1 MFVVKVYVEDI
12 VGKLEKI
19 DMWKIYLNIKNGSF
33 VEFQDD
39 YNGAEDIFAEDTHIE
54 EDALENVFAIEDN
67 WEEYVPL
74 PSPYDM
80 DEHTIMK
87 SFTEQLDDPDSRLDL
102 LTALAGN
109 GALQRFK
116 NTVRDFGLMEEW
128 QNYRKHALRQI
139 AEIWCE
145 ENQIPY
151 QYKVQP
157 EA

>member
-1 MFVVKVYVEDI
+1 
-12 VGKLEKI
+12 
-19 DMWKIYLNIKNGSF
+19 
-33 VEFQDD
+33 
-39 YNGAEDIFAEDTHIE
+39 
-54 EDALENVFAIEDN
+54 
-67 WEEYVPL
+67 
-74 PSPYDM
+74 
-80 DEHTIMK
+80 
-87 SFTEQLDDPDSRLDL
+87 
-102 LTALAGN
+102 
-109 GALQRFK
+109 LQRFK